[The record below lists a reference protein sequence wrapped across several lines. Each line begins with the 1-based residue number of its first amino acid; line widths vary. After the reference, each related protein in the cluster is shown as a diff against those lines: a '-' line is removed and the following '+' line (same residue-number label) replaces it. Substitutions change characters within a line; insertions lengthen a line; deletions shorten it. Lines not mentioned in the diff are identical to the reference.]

1 MVKFWHK
8 KYLDVV
14 NIREACTI
22 VALITGASWA
32 IFTFFATNQL
42 DKAALEVKQLHH
54 SLVPVIN
61 VKIQAKHWRT
71 NQVGDTILT
80 EVTLT
85 NQGKFTEILDLSK
98 SRFRVYPVKFPEKT
112 AEDAAMPAPI
122 AMDDLDQR
130 GQLPIPNVA
139 PWHLS
144 APVFPRAITELELKP
159 GEQEHLSWLYR
170 PPEPFVYYVEFRV
183 PLSESSRE
191 SWLEAG
197 FDLDDLNW
205 VDGVFLEVK

>member
-1 MVKFWHK
+1 MLNLRCKQ
-8 KYLDVV
+8 LSLN
-14 NIREACTI
+14 NIREICTI
-22 VALITGASWA
+22 LALAVGAGWA
-32 IFTFFATNQL
+32 IFTFFATNQI

-71 NQVGDTILT
+71 NQAGDTILV

-85 NQGKFTEILDLSK
+85 NQGKFTETLDLSK
-98 SRFRVYPVKFPEKT
+98 SRFRVYPVQFPEKT
-112 AEDAAMPAPI
+112 AGDTAMPASI
-122 AMDDLDQR
+122 GIDDLDQR

-170 PPEPFVYYVEFRV
+170 PPAPFVYYVEFRV

-191 SWLEAG
+191 SWLETG
-197 FDLDDLNW
+197 FDLDNLNW